1 MGPKLQNLLK
11 YLVFLGIGAT
21 LFYLAFRNTE
31 FDKLMYD
38 LQRARYEFVI
48 ASAIMGY
55 LAFVSRGLRWKY
67 LIRPMGYQ
75 VDNWNAIH
83 AITVGYF
90 INSAI
95 PRAGELARCTALN
108 QTDKVPVNRLFG
120 TVIVERII
128 DLIMLGLLAVLTVF
142 LEYDKLVQFFKTA
155 FAADTGSTDEPSGL
169 WWKLTLASVIFGI
182 LIVLY
187 FFRGRFRENPAYHK
201 VRAFW
206 HGIKEGLLSF
216 SKLENKAA
224 FIGHTLFIWTMY
236 FAMSYIVVFALPATS
251 HVDPSSG
258 LFVVI
263 VGALGIIAPSPGG
276 IGTFHYFAMLGMGV
290 IGVAA
295 DDALSF
301 ATLVHS
307 AQFIMTIIA
316 GLIAL
321 AAIARVR
328 QRNRKAEAQQAMAN
342 EAAS

>member
-1 MGPKLQNLLK
+1 MKPKLQSILK
-11 YLVFLGIGAT
+11 YLIFLGIGAT

-31 FDKLMYD
+31 FEKLMYD
-38 LQRARYEFVI
+38 LKRARYEFVI
-48 ASAIMGY
+48 ASMIMGY

-67 LIRPMGYQ
+67 LIKPMGYN
-75 VDNWNAIH
+75 VHNWNAINS
-83 AITVGYF
+83 ITVGYF

-95 PRAGELARCTALN
+95 PRAGELARCTALY

-128 DLIMLGLLAVLTVF
+128 DLIMLALLSVLTVI
-142 LEYDKLVQFFKTA
+142 LEYDKLVQFFEEA
-155 FAADTGSTDEPSGL
+155 FAADTGSAEDSSGL
-169 WWKLTLASVIFGI
+169 WWKLTLASVILGF

-187 FFRGRFRENPAYHK
+187 FFRGRFKENPAYHK
-201 VRAFW
+201 VREFW
-206 HGIKEGLLSF
+206 YGIKEGLLSF
-216 SKLENKAA
+216 AKMENKIA
-224 FIGHTLFIWTMY
+224 FIGHTVFIWTMY
-236 FAMSYIVVFALPATS
+236 FVMSYIVVFALPSTS
-251 HVDPSSG
+251 HIDPSSG

-263 VGALGIIAPSPGG
+263 VAALGIIAPSPGG

-307 AQFIMTIIA
+307 AQFIMTVIA

-321 AAIARVR
+321 AAVTRVR
-328 QRNRKAEAQQAMAN
+328 HRNKKAERQAAD
-342 EAAS
+342 EVAT